1 MKGMELRD
9 RKVLLTG
16 AAGGLGTAITLAF
29 AKAGARVL
37 ALDFSEAKG
46 EALLAECARANA
58 PTRAV
63 RFVRGD
69 LADLAATGALVKT
82 LDAEEGGI
90 DTLINNAAIYPSH
103 TIDDYTIEQLE
114 AVQRVNVQASIV
126 ATQAVIPGMKTRGF
140 GRIINV
146 ASITF
151 SGGWA
156 NILPYVTSKGAVIG
170 MTRALARELG
180 PAGITVNCISPGAF
194 PTDAEKIHPDLEAYT
209 RFILDHQAVKRR
221 GRPEEI
227 ANAMVFF
234 ASDRSGFITGQTLN
248 VDGGWVMN

>member
-1 MKGMELRD
+1 MELRD

-29 AKAGARVL
+29 VKAGARVL
-37 ALDFSEAKG
+37 ALDLDAAKG
-46 EALLAECARANA
+46 EALLAESARAGA
-58 PTRAV
+58 PVRAV
-63 RFVRGD
+63 RFVRCD

-82 LDAEEGGI
+82 LDAEEGGV

-103 TIDDYTIEQLE
+103 AINDYTIEQLE

-126 ATQAVIPGMKTRGF
+126 ATQALVPGMKARGF

-156 NILPYVTSKGAVIG
+156 NILPYVASKGAVIG

-180 PAGITVNCISPGAF
+180 AAGITVNCISPGAF

-209 RFILDHQAVKRR
+209 RFILDHQAIKRR

-227 ANAMVFF
+227 ANAMMFF

>member
-1 MKGMELRD
+1 MKDMELRN

-37 ALDFSEAKG
+37 ALDVAGAKG
-46 EALLAECARANA
+46 EALLAECARTHVSAN
-58 PTRAV
+58 AV
-63 RFVRGD
+63 RFVAGD
-69 LADLAATGALVKT
+69 LADLAATGALVRR
-82 LDAEEGGI
+82 LCEEEDGI

-103 TIDDYTIEQLE
+103 AIEDYTIEQLE

-126 ATQAVIPGMKTRGF
+126 ATQAVIPGMKARGF

-151 SGGWA
+151 NGGWA
-156 NILPYVTSKGAVIG
+156 NILPYVASKGAVIG

-180 PAGITVNCISPGAF
+180 PSGITVNCISPGAF
-194 PTDAEKIHPDLEAYT
+194 PTDAEKIHPDPEGYS
-209 RFILDHQAVKRR
+209 RFLIDHQAIKRR

-227 ANAMVFF
+227 ADAMMFF

-248 VDGGWVMN
+248 VDGGWAMN